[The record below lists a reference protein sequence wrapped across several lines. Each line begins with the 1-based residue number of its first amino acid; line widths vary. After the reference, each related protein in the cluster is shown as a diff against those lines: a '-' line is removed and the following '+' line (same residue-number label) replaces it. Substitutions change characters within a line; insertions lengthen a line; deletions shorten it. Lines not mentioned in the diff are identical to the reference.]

1 MSNINKLSSD
11 TQVVFLLILSSKI
24 IDIISTSDGYQEA
37 KEALEVCWKWVENK
51 NVSGDSIYEYLD
63 NGDETG
69 LLIQM
74 QYEKDE
80 QKVNVWNCVIDAI
93 AFTNW
98 KAYQNDGEKYLPAPI
113 EAVDEDLINH
123 FITSFNLVDSSD
135 ALIIER
141 VENYLL
147 TNFPSSNSSL
157 IVKSEI
163 MKAIFE

>member
-1 MSNINKLSSD
+1 MSNINQLSSD
-11 TQVVFLLILSSKI
+11 AQVVFLLILSSKI

-37 KEALEVCWKWVENK
+37 KEALEVCWNWVENK
-51 NVSGDSIYEYLD
+51 DVSGDSIYEYLD

-80 QKVNVWNCVIDAI
+80 QKVNVWNCVVDAI

-135 ALIIER
+135 ASIIER